1 MALCAYRNPEWLSAV
16 YAMVDE
22 VCIQDGALPPGTI
35 GTLARLIDTADGD
48 RSTDSFIP
56 RAQAM
61 LLTIHRLRASLTQ
74 TDCQAAAIRGELRQM
89 CNDWIRS
96 ARFC

>member
-22 VCIQDGALPPGTI
+22 VCVQDGALPPGTI
-35 GTLARLIDTADGD
+35 GALTRLIDSAHGE
-48 RSTDSFIP
+48 RSTDNFLS
-56 RAQAM
+56 RAQDM
-61 LLTIHRLRASLTQ
+61 LLAIHRLRASLTHR
-74 TDCQAAAIRGELRQM
+74 DARAAAIRAELRLM
-89 CNDWIRS
+89 CNDWIKS